1 MVKTKLP
8 CLVTALSELGEPR
21 YMTPR
26 GIFDAWQRKIP
37 VWGRSDLTI
46 DDGNIGLNG
55 SPTRVKKSFT
65 KAVKGKGT
73 VVTLDPEESAGWL
86 VDRLS
91 EKFVI

>member
-1 MVKTKLP
+1 
-8 CLVTALSELGEPR
+8 
-21 YMTPR
+21 MTPR
-26 GIFDAWQRKIP
+26 GIFDAWQRKVP
-37 VWGRSDLTI
+37 VWGRGDLTI
-46 DDGNIGLNG
+46 DDSNIGLNG

-73 VVTLDPEESAGWL
+73 VVTLDPEESVSWL